1 MFSNIRKIVFAAA
14 AIAALG
20 TATLITTTDTAD
32 ARGGFSRGGGGG
44 MRMGGGGGMRM
55 HGGGGMRTGGMRGGG
70 RVSMGRQ
77 GGGGRYYHPGRGSG
91 TRWAGGHRRPHW
103 GGHCRWGRCGIHVG
117 YRWRRPW
124 VYGAGVVST
133 GYAVAPTT
141 YAVAPA
147 VAAPAPRCTCLTKE
161 YTQDG
166 LVVFQD
172 VCTKEVASAPIG
184 NTQVQ
189 LPQQGQPQQQ

>member
-1 MFSNIRKIVFAAA
+1 MFSKIRKITLAIA

-20 TATLITTTDTAD
+20 TATLITSTDSAD
-32 ARGGFSRGGGGG
+32 ARGFGGGGG
-44 MRMGGGGGMRM
+44 MRSSI
-55 HGGGGMRTGGMRGGG
+55 RGGG
-70 RVSMGRQ
+70 RVIGHR
-77 GGGGRYYHPGRGSG
+77 GGFGGRHISHHRPGRIHIS
-91 TRWAGGHRRPHW
+91 HRRPHW
-103 GGHCRWGRCGIHVG
+103 GHCRWGRCGIHVG

-124 VYGAGVVST
+124 VYPVAVG
-133 GYAVAPTT
+133 AVAATT

-147 VAAPAPRCTCLTKE
+147 LAAPAPRCTCLTKE

-172 VCTKEVASAPIG
+172 VCTKEVASAPVG

-189 LPQQGQPQQQ
+189 LPQPQAPVQQ

>member
-1 MFSNIRKIVFAAA
+1 MFTKIRKITLAIA

-20 TATLITTTDTAD
+20 TATLITTTDSAD
-32 ARGGFSRGGGGG
+32 ARGGGGFSRGGGGGGG
-44 MRMGGGGGMRM
+44 MRMGGGGFRA
-55 HGGGGMRTGGMRGGG
+55 HGGGGMRSSFRGGG
-70 RVSMGRQ
+70 RHIGHR
-77 GGGGRYYHPGRGSG
+77 GGFGGRHIGHHRPGRHIHI
-91 TRWAGGHRRPHW
+91 AHRRPHW
-103 GGHCRWGRCGIHVG
+103 GHCRWGRCGVHVG

-124 VYGAGVVST
+124 VYPVAVG
-133 GYAVAPTT
+133 AVAATT

-147 VAAPAPRCTCLTKE
+147 LAAPAPRCTCLTKE

-172 VCTKEVASAPIG
+172 VCTKEVASAPVG

-189 LPQQGQPQQQ
+189 LPQPQAPVQQ